1 MFELADRLIGIFKT
15 DNCTKS
21 VAINPQLIASEAWY
35 CYCMMVCSYSCIN
48 SGQMG
53 WSKLESDWS

>member
-21 VAINPQLIASEAWY
+21 VAINPQLIASEAW
-35 CYCMMVCSYSCIN
+35 CYSIDL
-48 SGQMG
+48 Q
-53 WSKLESDWS
+53 L